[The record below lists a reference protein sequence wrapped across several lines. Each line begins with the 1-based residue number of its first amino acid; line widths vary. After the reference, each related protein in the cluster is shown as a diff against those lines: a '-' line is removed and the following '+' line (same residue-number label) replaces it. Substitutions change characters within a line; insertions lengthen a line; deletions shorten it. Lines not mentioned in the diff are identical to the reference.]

1 MDTNDRALASGMS
14 GGEIAQYGQAGEMAL
29 VQREDTEIKAAMVL
43 ARQFPR
49 NVSTA
54 FQRVM
59 MSVARPTFAK
69 VAFYRFP
76 RGKNTITGPS
86 IGLMREAARC
96 WGNVRQ
102 GVRLVAIDSN
112 QVHLRAFAHDME
124 TNTYSEV
131 EDRFEKLIQRKDKYS
146 GETRWV
152 EPDERDLRELVS
164 KRGAIALRGAL
175 SNVLPKDMI
184 DEALATAIAT
194 EAKAG
199 ESDLTND
206 RERSI
211 KGTLLAFAKIGVTGD
226 DLEAY
231 LKHPMQQL
239 TGEELADLRAV
250 YRSISE
256 GEMRIADVFPPRGGA
271 AAAAASASASGVDE
285 RMAQRTSARASKP
298 SGEPKPA
305 AASKGEP
312 AEREQDQ
319 PTRSAKEEPA
329 AATTTR
335 GTSRSRAAQQKE
347 VEPKQDDLW
356 GDASP
361 DEPFSPDADQP

>member
-1 MDTNDRALASGMS
+1 MDPNDRALASGMS

-54 FQRVM
+54 FQRLM
-59 MSVARPTFAK
+59 MSVARPSFAK

-86 IGLMREAARC
+86 IGLLREAARS

-102 GVRLVAIDSN
+102 GVRLVANDSN
-112 QVHLRAFAHDME
+112 QIHLRAFAHDLE

-131 EDRFEKLIQRKDKYS
+131 EDRFDKLIQRKDKFS

-199 ESDLTND
+199 ESDLTSD
-206 RERSI
+206 RERAI

-250 YRSISE
+250 YRSITE

-271 AAAAASASASGVDE
+271 AAASASAGGVDE
-285 RMAQRTSARASKP
+285 RMAQRTSARAAKTN
-298 SGEPKPA
+298 GEAKPA
-305 AASKGEP
+305 AAANAAPTEP
-312 AEREQDQ
+312 EREK
-319 PTRSAKEEPA
+319 PAPSAKEDPA
-329 AATTTR
+329 PATTTR
-335 GTSRSRAAQQKE
+335 GSSRARASQEKKDA
-347 VEPKQDDLW
+347 EPKQEDLW
-356 GDASP
+356 GDAAP
-361 DEPFSPDADQP
+361 DEPFSPDADQR

>member
-1 MDTNDRALASGMS
+1 MDRENDRALASGMS

-54 FQRVM
+54 FQRLM
-59 MSVARPTFAK
+59 MSVARPSFAK

-76 RGKNTITGPS
+76 RGKSSIQGPS
-86 IGLMREAARC
+86 IGLLREAARS

-102 GVRLVAIDSN
+102 GVRLVANDSN
-112 QVHLRAFAHDME
+112 QIHLRAFAHDLE

-131 EDRFEKLIQRKDKYS
+131 EDRFEKLIQRKDKFS

-199 ESDLTND
+199 ESDLTTD
-206 RERSI
+206 RERAI

-231 LKHPMQQL
+231 LKHPMMQL

-250 YRSISE
+250 YRSINE

-271 AAAAASASASGVDE
+271 AAAASASAGGVDE
-285 RMAQRTSARASKP
+285 RMAQRTSARAAKA
-298 SGEPKPA
+298 SGDPKPA
-305 AASKGEP
+305 AAPKDAP
-312 AEREQDQ
+312 AGPEQDQ
-319 PTRSAKEEPA
+319 PAQSAKDAPA
-329 AATTTR
+329 AAGQPR
-335 GTSRSRAAQQKE
+335 GTSRTRAAQPKDAD
-347 VEPKQDDLW
+347 PKQEDLW
-356 GDASP
+356 GDAAP
-361 DEPFSPDADQP
+361 DEPFSPDADQR